1 MFKGTTPT
9 LSLTF
14 SNDVDLTEATQIAV
28 TFSDSRQNKIMEKA
42 DADLEVSAHQID
54 ITLTQEETLAFPK
67 DVLIQVNFLYVDGT
81 IIRRAAS
88 TIAGLRFNN
97 NLKAEVMM

>member
-1 MFKGTTPT
+1 MYKGTTPT

-14 SNDVDLTEATQIAV
+14 SEDIDFTQATSIVV
-28 TFSDSRQNKIMEKA
+28 TFSDSRQNKLMEKT
-42 DADLEVSAHQID
+42 DADLDVSAHQID
-54 ITLTQEETLAFPK
+54 ITLTQEETLSMPK
-67 DVLIQVNFLYVDGT
+67 EVLIQVNFLYVDGT
-81 IIRRAAS
+81 TIRRAAS